1 MSLFNSTRWEW
12 EDDFIIAWTWKI
24 WLFSWNCIK
33 LELNVNCKYC
43 IIIRHSG
50 DGPSI
55 NIVQTEL
62 TYWLCMFSILI
73 CLIPQSKNYMC
84 LYCKVCLILSIHGW
98 IQCCL
103 IVDMWGANDEM
114 PGSRLSDGRTGLW

>member
-1 MSLFNSTRWEW
+1 MSLFNSTQWEW
-12 EDDFIIAWTWKI
+12 EDDIIIAWTWKI

-43 IIIRHSG
+43 ILIRHSG

-62 TYWLCMFSILI
+62 TYWLCMFSMLI

-84 LYCKVCLILSIHGW
+84 LYCKLCLILSIHGW

-103 IVDMWGANDEM
+103 IVDMWGADDEM

>member
-1 MSLFNSTRWEW
+1 MSLFNSTQWEW
-12 EDDFIIAWTWKI
+12 EDDIIIAWTWKI

-62 TYWLCMFSILI
+62 TYWLCMFSMLI
-73 CLIPQSKNYMC
+73 CLTPQSKNYMC
-84 LYCKVCLILSIHGW
+84 LYCKICLILSIHGW

>member
-1 MSLFNSTRWEW
+1 MSLFNSTQWEW
-12 EDDFIIAWTWKI
+12 EDDIIIAWTWKI

-62 TYWLCMFSILI
+62 TYWLCMFSMLI

-84 LYCKVCLILSIHGW
+84 LYCKICLILSIHGW

>member
-12 EDDFIIAWTWKI
+12 EDNFIIAWTWKI

-33 LELNVNCKYC
+33 LELNINCKYC
-43 IIIRHSG
+43 IIIRHLG

-62 TYWLCMFSILI
+62 TYWLCMFSMLI

-84 LYCKVCLILSIHGW
+84 LYCKICLILSIHGW

>member
-1 MSLFNSTRWEW
+1 MSLFNSIQWEW

-62 TYWLCMFSILI
+62 TYWLCMFSMLI

-84 LYCKVCLILSIHGW
+84 LYCKICLILSIHGW

>member
-1 MSLFNSTRWEW
+1 MSLFNSTQWEW
-12 EDDFIIAWTWKI
+12 EDDIIIAWTWKI
-24 WLFSWNCIK
+24 SLFSWNCIK
-33 LELNVNCKYC
+33 LELNINCKYC

-50 DGPSI
+50 DVPSI

-62 TYWLCMFSILI
+62 TYWLFMFSMLI

-84 LYCKVCLILSIHGW
+84 LYCKICLILSIHGW

-103 IVDMWGANDEM
+103 IVDMWGADDEM
-114 PGSRLSDGRTGLW
+114 PGSRLSDGWTGLW

>member
-12 EDDFIIAWTWKI
+12 EDDFIIALTWKI

-62 TYWLCMFSILI
+62 IYWLCMFSMLI

-84 LYCKVCLILSIHGW
+84 LYCKICLILSIHGW

-103 IVDMWGANDEM
+103 FVDMWGANDEM

>member
-33 LELNVNCKYC
+33 LELNINCKYC

-62 TYWLCMFSILI
+62 TYWLCMFSMLI

-84 LYCKVCLILSIHGW
+84 LYCKICLILSIHGW

>member
-1 MSLFNSTRWEW
+1 MSLFNSTQWEW
-12 EDDFIIAWTWKI
+12 DDDFIIAWTWKI

-62 TYWLCMFSILI
+62 TYWLCMFSMLI

-84 LYCKVCLILSIHGW
+84 LYCKICLILSIHGW

>member
-43 IIIRHSG
+43 ILIRHSG

-62 TYWLCMFSILI
+62 TYWLCMFSMLI

-84 LYCKVCLILSIHGW
+84 LYCKICLILSIHGW

>member
-62 TYWLCMFSILI
+62 TYWLCMFSMLI

-84 LYCKVCLILSIHGW
+84 LYCKICLILSIHGW

-103 IVDMWGANDEM
+103 FVDMWGANDEM

>member
-1 MSLFNSTRWEW
+1 MSLFNSTQWEW
-12 EDDFIIAWTWKI
+12 EDDIIIAWTWKI

-62 TYWLCMFSILI
+62 TYWLCMFSMLI

-84 LYCKVCLILSIHGW
+84 LYCKLCLILSIHGW

>member
-1 MSLFNSTRWEW
+1 MSLFNSIQWEW

-55 NIVQTEL
+55 NIVQTKL
-62 TYWLCMFSILI
+62 TYWLCMFSMLI

-84 LYCKVCLILSIHGW
+84 LYYKICLILSIHGW

>member
-50 DGPSI
+50 DWPSI

-84 LYCKVCLILSIHGW
+84 LYCKICLILSIHGW

>member
-33 LELNVNCKYC
+33 LELNVNCKYY

-62 TYWLCMFSILI
+62 TYWLCMFSMLI

-84 LYCKVCLILSIHGW
+84 LYCKICLILSIHGW

>member
-1 MSLFNSTRWEW
+1 MSLFNSTQWEW
-12 EDDFIIAWTWKI
+12 EDDIIIAWTWKI

-43 IIIRHSG
+43 IIIRHSANV
-50 DGPSI
+50 PSI
-55 NIVQTEL
+55 IIVQTEL
-62 TYWLCMFSILI
+62 TYWLCMFSMLI
-73 CLIPQSKNYMC
+73 CLIPQSKNDMC
-84 LYCKVCLILSIHGW
+84 LYCKICLILSIHGW

>member
-1 MSLFNSTRWEW
+1 MSLFNSTQWEW
-12 EDDFIIAWTWKI
+12 EDDIIIAWTWKI

-55 NIVQTEL
+55 YIVQTEL
-62 TYWLCMFSILI
+62 TYWLCMFSMLI

-84 LYCKVCLILSIHGW
+84 LYCKICLILSIHGW

>member
-62 TYWLCMFSILI
+62 TYWLCMFSMLI

-84 LYCKVCLILSIHGW
+84 LYCKLCLILSIHGW

>member
-1 MSLFNSTRWEW
+1 MSLFNSTQWEW
-12 EDDFIIAWTWKI
+12 EDDIIIAWTWKI

-62 TYWLCMFSILI
+62 TYWLCMFSMLI

-84 LYCKVCLILSIHGW
+84 LYCKICLILSIHGW

-114 PGSRLSDGRTGLW
+114 PGSRLSDGGTGLW

>member
-43 IIIRHSG
+43 IIIRHWG

-62 TYWLCMFSILI
+62 TYWLCMFSMLI

-84 LYCKVCLILSIHGW
+84 LYCKLCLILSIHGW

>member
-62 TYWLCMFSILI
+62 TYWLCMFSMLI

-84 LYCKVCLILSIHGW
+84 LYCKICLILSIHGW

>member
-1 MSLFNSTRWEW
+1 MSLFNSTQWEW
-12 EDDFIIAWTWKI
+12 EDDIIIAWTWKI
-24 WLFSWNCIK
+24 QLFSWNCIK
-33 LELNVNCKYC
+33 LELNINCKYC

-55 NIVQTEL
+55 NIVQTGL
-62 TYWLCMFSILI
+62 TYWLCMFSMLI

-84 LYCKVCLILSIHGW
+84 LYCKICLILSIHGW

>member
-12 EDDFIIAWTWKI
+12 EDNFIIAWTWKI

-62 TYWLCMFSILI
+62 TYWLCMFSMLI

-84 LYCKVCLILSIHGW
+84 LYCKICLILSIHGW

>member
-1 MSLFNSTRWEW
+1 MSLFNSTQWEW
-12 EDDFIIAWTWKI
+12 EDDIIIAWTWKI

-84 LYCKVCLILSIHGW
+84 LYCKICLILSIHGW

>member
-1 MSLFNSTRWEW
+1 MSLFNSTQWEW

-62 TYWLCMFSILI
+62 TYWLCMFSMLI

-84 LYCKVCLILSIHGW
+84 LYCKICLILSIHGW
-98 IQCCL
+98 IQWCL

>member
-1 MSLFNSTRWEW
+1 MSLFNSTQWEW
-12 EDDFIIAWTWKI
+12 EDDIIIAWTWKI

-84 LYCKVCLILSIHGW
+84 LSCKICLILSIHGW

>member
-1 MSLFNSTRWEW
+1 MSLFNSTQWEW
-12 EDDFIIAWTWKI
+12 EDDIIIAWTWKI

-62 TYWLCMFSILI
+62 TYWLCMFLMLI

-84 LYCKVCLILSIHGW
+84 LYCKICLILSIHGW

>member
-1 MSLFNSTRWEW
+1 MSLFNSTQWEW

-62 TYWLCMFSILI
+62 TYWLCMFSMLI

-84 LYCKVCLILSIHGW
+84 LYCKICLILSIHGW

>member
-1 MSLFNSTRWEW
+1 MSLFNSTQWEW
-12 EDDFIIAWTWKI
+12 EDDIIIAWTWKI

-43 IIIRHSG
+43 ILIRHSG

-62 TYWLCMFSILI
+62 TYWLCMFSMLI

-84 LYCKVCLILSIHGW
+84 LYCKICLILSIHGW

>member
-84 LYCKVCLILSIHGW
+84 LYCKICLILSIHGW

>member
-33 LELNVNCKYC
+33 LELKVNCKYC
-43 IIIRHSG
+43 ITIRHSG

-62 TYWLCMFSILI
+62 TYWLCMFSMLI

-84 LYCKVCLILSIHGW
+84 LYCKICLILSIHGW

>member
-33 LELNVNCKYC
+33 LELNVNCKNC

-62 TYWLCMFSILI
+62 TYWLCMFSMSI

-84 LYCKVCLILSIHGW
+84 LYCKICLILSIHGW